1 MEMQRVLRLLYPPQC
16 IGCDGLVATEAAL
29 CASCWRRTPF
39 LNGLVCDRCGAP
51 LRGEDGTAAGNS
63 AGADVEYCDDCL
75 SHPRPWDR
83 GRAALLYRG
92 VGRDIVLRLKHG
104 DRTELAGPAGL
115 WLAHAAQPL
124 VSGETLIAPVPAHW
138 RRMFLR
144 RYNQAALI
152 AQNVASELNLPWV
165 PDLLQRVRA
174 TPDQGHRSYDARF
187 ANVEGAIVAHPRR
200 RSQMAGR
207 HVLIVDDVMTSG
219 ATLSAAA
226 QAALAGGAGRVSV
239 AVLARVAERV

>member
-1 MEMQRVLRLLYPPQC
+1 MQRVLRLLYPPQC
-16 IGCDGLVATEAAL
+16 VGCDVLVGTEAPL
-29 CASCWRRTPF
+29 CAACWRQTPF
-39 LNGLVCDRCGAP
+39 LSGLVCDSCGAP
-51 LRGEDGTAAGNS
+51 LRGEARDAAGDA
-63 AGADVEYCDDCL
+63 AGADVEYCDACL

-83 GRAALLYRG
+83 GRAALLYHG

-115 WLAHAAQPL
+115 WLAHAARPL
-124 VSGETLIAPVPAHW
+124 LRATTLIAPVPAHW
-138 RRMFLR
+138 RRLFQR

-152 AQNVASELNLPWV
+152 AQKAASELDLPWM

-174 TPDQGHRSYDARF
+174 TPDQGHRSYDERL
-187 ANVEGAIVAHPRR
+187 ANVKGAIMAHPRR
-200 RSQMAGR
+200 RPQMAGR

-219 ATLSAAA
+219 ATLGAAA
-226 QAALAGGAGRVSV
+226 EAALAGGAGGVSV

>member
-1 MEMQRVLRLLYPPQC
+1 MQRVLRLLYPPQC
-16 IGCDGLVATEAAL
+16 AGCDVLIGSEAAL
-29 CASCWRRTPF
+29 CATCWRDTPF
-39 LNGLVCDRCGAP
+39 VRGLVCDSCGAP
-51 LRGEDGTAAGNS
+51 LRGEAGNTAGEAAGT
-63 AGADVEYCDDCL
+63 DVEYCDACL
-75 SHPRPWDR
+75 RHPRPWDR

-115 WLAHAAQPL
+115 WLAHAARPL
-124 VSGETLIAPVPAHW
+124 VNCKTLITPVPAHW
-138 RRMFLR
+138 LRLFRR

-152 AQNVASELNLPWV
+152 AQNVASELDLPWV
-165 PDLLQRVRA
+165 PDLLQRMRA

-200 RSQMAGR
+200 HSQMAGR
-207 HVLIVDDVMTSG
+207 HVLIIDDVMTSG

-226 QAALAGGAGRVSV
+226 QAALAGGASRVSV